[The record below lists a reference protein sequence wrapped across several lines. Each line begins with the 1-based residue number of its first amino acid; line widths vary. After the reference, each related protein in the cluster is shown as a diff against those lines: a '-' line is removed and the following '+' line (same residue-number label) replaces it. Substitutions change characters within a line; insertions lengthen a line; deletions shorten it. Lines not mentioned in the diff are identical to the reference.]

1 MVKIG
6 WKKFSNCIEGIKR
19 WSDTVDELYGKYNIN
34 LIESPT
40 NFLIDDLVDMLE
52 LNLDDKYETISWWCW
67 EVDFGRKNEYTKI
80 KRKDGK
86 VANIDS
92 VKKLWDY
99 LNGEEDI
106 WETK

>member
-1 MVKIG
+1 MGRYMVKMA
-6 WKKFSNCIEGIKR
+6 WKKFSDCIEGIKK

-67 EVDFGRKNEYTKI
+67 EVDFWQ
-80 KRKDGK
+80 
-86 VANIDS
+86 
-92 VKKLWDY
+92 KK
-99 LNGEEDI
+99 
-106 WETK
+106 

>member
-1 MVKIG
+1 MINMKQSLGGV
-6 WKKFSNCIEGIKR
+6 
-19 WSDTVDELYGKYNIN
+19 GK
-34 LIESPT
+34 LT
-40 NFLIDDLVDMLE
+40 
-52 LNLDDKYETISWWCW
+52 
-67 EVDFGRKNEYTKI
+67 FGRKNEYTKI